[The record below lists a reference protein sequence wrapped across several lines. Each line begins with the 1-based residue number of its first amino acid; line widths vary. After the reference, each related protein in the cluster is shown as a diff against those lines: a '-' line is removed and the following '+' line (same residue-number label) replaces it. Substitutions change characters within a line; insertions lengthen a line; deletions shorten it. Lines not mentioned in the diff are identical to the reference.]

1 MKNIKKV
8 MALLLVAALVSLTA
22 CQGNKN
28 ASGNQNATQVKKVS
42 IATGGTS
49 GTYYGFM
56 GVVANVL
63 TEKTGISFVTESTGA
78 SKANVQ
84 LVDAGESQIAIIQND
99 VMSYA
104 YSGTDLFANDGK
116 KYQSFSAIASVY
128 PENVQIVAKKGIN
141 TVADLKGKKV
151 SVGDA
156 GSGTEFN
163 ARQILEAYGLDID
176 KDIKKNNQSFADS
189 ADSIKNGTIDAAF
202 LVAGAP
208 TVALTELSSTH
219 EFSLVALDDEHIK
232 KLQEKYPFY
241 TKTPIPANTY
251 SPVKTETN
259 GVAVMATL
267 IAANSLPEDTVYQF
281 TKGLFEYKNEF
292 QHAKA
297 ALISK
302 ETAIQGLG
310 EVPLHPG
317 ALKYYKET
325 GIIK

>member
-1 MKNIKKV
+1 MKNTKKYL
-8 MALLLVAALVSLTA
+8 ALFLVALLVSLTA
-22 CQGNKN
+22 CQGNK
-28 ASGNQNATQVKKVS
+28 ASNGGQGTPSKKVS

-63 TEKTGISFVTESTGA
+63 TGKTGISFVTESTGA

-116 KYQSFSAIASVY
+116 KYQTFSTIASVY

-163 ARQILEAYGLDID
+163 ARQILEAYGLDIE

-208 TVALTELSSTH
+208 TVALTELGSTY
-219 EFSLVALDDEHIK
+219 EFSLVSLDDEHIK

-251 SPVKTETN
+251 APVKVETN

-267 IAANSLPEDTVYQF
+267 IASNNLPEETVYQF
-281 TKGLFEYKNEF
+281 TKGLFEYKSEF

-297 ALISK
+297 ELINP